1 MKNIITNSM
10 LLQMKRGQRE
20 RWTPSMNRTRTRQAS
35 KASARSRILDSIF
48 PLKNDAAKGRL
59 PESSTPDGF
68 TVSVPETENPIAEKL
83 NVPLLPS
90 HSSRRSVILSA
101 NCFFTSPRS
110 VLTRVTASSCARR
123 CETAMLSFAIS
134 ASCFECVITTNPSW
148 RGYWTFIIPM
158 PLRIVYMGLKV
169 KPKQKNQHF
178 CCFMT

>member
-20 RWTPSMNRTRTRQAS
+20 RWTPSMNRARIRQAS
-35 KASARSRILDSIF
+35 RVSARSRIVDSIF

-59 PESSTPDGF
+59 PESSTSDDF
-68 TVSVPETENPIAEKL
+68 TVRVPETENPIAEKL
-83 NVPLLPS
+83 NLPLLPS
-90 HSSRRSVILSA
+90 HSSGRSVILSA

-123 CETAMLSFAIS
+123 CETAMLSFAIL
-134 ASCFECVITTNPSW
+134 ASCECAGYHESLVA
-148 RGYWTFIIPM
+148 GYWTFIIPM